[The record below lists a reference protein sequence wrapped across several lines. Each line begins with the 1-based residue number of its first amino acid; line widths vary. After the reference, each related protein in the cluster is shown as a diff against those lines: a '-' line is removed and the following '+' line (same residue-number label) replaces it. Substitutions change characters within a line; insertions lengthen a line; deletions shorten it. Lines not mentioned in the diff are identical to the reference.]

1 VHELGLLRGV
11 VATVERAAAAC
22 GATRVEAVGIRVGTL
37 SGAEPEALAGAWPIA
52 RAGTIAEDAE
62 LVIEIVDAAVACPSC
77 DKAQPIDEFFA
88 LTCPVCGTPTANLV
102 AGKEFEVTY
111 ADMDIPHANT

>member
-1 VHELGLLRGV
+1 MHELGLLRGV
-11 VATVERAAAAC
+11 VATVERVAASS
-22 GATRVEAVGIRVGTL
+22 GATRVEAVGLRVGTL

-52 RAGTIAEDAE
+52 SAGTVTEGAE
-62 LVIEIVDAAVACPSC
+62 LVIESVAAAVYCPVC

-102 AGKEFEVTY
+102 SGREFEVTY
-111 ADMDIPHANT
+111 ADMDIPRAHT